1 MAHAAQANYLYS
13 ELTNLA
19 DAELRAS
26 MNATRAAT
34 VTRSASAVRQ
44 RKLALVQPSLA
55 FQSAIQSVSP
65 SSAMPAIAPDDFSNG
80 ASSVEQYL
88 WAASWFLLGLLFL
101 CTT

>member
-1 MAHAAQANYLYS
+1 MAHAAQVNYLFS
-13 ELTNLA
+13 ELPRLA
-19 DAELRAS
+19 GVGSHAS
-26 MNATRAAT
+26 INASGVAA
-34 VTRSASAVRQ
+34 VTRPAPALRQ
-44 RKLALVQPSLA
+44 RKLVLVQPSLA